1 MSLNRHLNRLST
13 ASPRHKDWAADP
25 QLWALRYYPAALQL
39 NYLYSAFIMRSQ
51 TPKIL
56 KPYFLCH
63 FTIHNSQFTIH
74 KSQFINRT
82 EFYSHKNTSYF
93 PIMLSKLALPGP
105 TKSKVI

>member
-13 ASPRHKDWAADP
+13 ASPRHKGWAAAP

-51 TPKIL
+51 TSKNIEALFFMP
-56 KPYFLCH
+56 F
-63 FTIHNSQFTIH
+63 HNSQFTIH

-82 EFYSHKNTSYF
+82 EFYSHNNTSYF

>member
-13 ASPRHKDWAADP
+13 ASPRHKGWATAL
-25 QLWALRYYPAALQL
+25 QLWAFRYYPAALQL

-63 FTIHNSQFTIH
+63 FTIHNSQITVH
-74 KSQFINRT
+74 KSNRIL
-82 EFYSHKNTSYF
+82 F
-93 PIMLSKLALPGP
+93 PQ
-105 TKSKVI
+105 